1 MEQPSLKDLEV
12 SKEVSK
18 EFLEMLQN
26 VGKIVDNLMTIETK
40 INNEIPYKF
49 WSDWKLHL
57 SMFRVISEW
66 AKGELKWNQL
76 SHLYETFEGNFCR
89 NVLRLVNLIRNV
101 ESIALLTNNVNLINK
116 LDGYQEKLIRDIVII
131 DSLYL

>member
-26 VGKIVDNLMTIETK
+26 IAKIVDNLMTIETK